1 MHTPSTEAA
10 GAAASTSER
19 GQLFFA
25 SCVALVATSMIFSV
39 RADILGA
46 WEHYFQSTSEA
57 IGYAILPAFWGFT
70 IAIFIGGQLCDLI
83 GMRALLGLAF
93 LAHVVGTVLTI
104 FAPTIAVLGLA
115 TLIIGLGNGFVEAGI
130 NPLVATIYPDQ
141 KTVKLNTLHAWWP
154 GGQIIGGLAA
164 FLLTLLFVRAMGLSD
179 PGEVV
184 KYGHIWK
191 IKQAV
196 VLIPMVIYGYLFLKL
211 RLPPTE
217 RVQSG
222 VSTAEM
228 YREMFR
234 PMFLVF
240 LFGML
245 LSAATELGTV
255 QWISEIMNEIALKNG
270 ILVLVW
276 INIIMLVGR
285 LFAGPMVHR
294 FNPVGLLIGSALLSA
309 IGLVA
314 MAKVSGPASAF
325 GASFIFALGICYFW
339 PTMLGITSERFPKG
353 GAVLLGL
360 MGAAGMAS
368 AGVAQPWLGGLKDR
382 LGASGALTTVAILP
396 AILFV
401 MYLIVYISDRARG
414 GYRVERLTPGQ

>member
-1 MHTPSTEAA
+1 MNTPSTEAA
-10 GAAASTSER
+10 GSAAAASER
-19 GQLFFA
+19 GQIFFA

-46 WEHYFQSTSEA
+46 WEHYFRSSSEA
-57 IGYAILPAFWGFT
+57 IGFAILPAFWGFT

-93 LAHVVGTVLTI
+93 LAHVAGTILTI
-104 FAPTIAVLGLA
+104 FAPTVGILGLA

-141 KTVKLNTLHAWWP
+141 KTVKLNILHAWWP

-164 FLLTLLFVRAMGLSD
+164 FFLTLLFVQMMGLND
-179 PGEVV
+179 PSEVV

-191 IKQAV
+191 VKQAI
-196 VLIPMVIYGYLFLKL
+196 VLIPMLIYGFLFLKL

-234 PMFLVF
+234 PLFLVF

-294 FNPVGLLIGSALLSA
+294 FNPVGLLIGSAFLSA
-309 IGLVA
+309 VGLLA
-314 MAKVSGPASAF
+314 MARVTGPASAF

-368 AGVAQPWLGGLKDR
+368 AGVAQPWLGALKDN
-382 LGASGALTTVAILP
+382 LGASGALTRVAILP
-396 AILFV
+396 IILFV
-401 MYLIVYISDRARG
+401 IYVIVYLSDRARG
-414 GYRVERLTPGQ
+414 GYRVERLSAGQ